1 MKRVCLVNVSGLS
14 PRLLSGAGGE
24 GESFRTLAQPPGP
37 MKPTFPVVRASVQA
51 SMTTGAAPGAH
62 GVLGG
67 GVYRRQARSV
77 SLEERSNTLLTK
89 KRFWHAR
96 SLGTAPKVALVFW
109 SNPLAG
115 AADFVLGSMT
125 YGCRCGRVSSQPVG
139 LYEQIVDAVGEMD
152 ISRFQG
158 PGASW
163 RTSEWIADAAVEV
176 WNQGKPELMC
186 VTLPGLDYEIV
197 RHGLDSEE
205 VSLALKQMAR
215 ITEGLVQK
223 ITDSDGLTVVVSD
236 GGYVNVSRVAHPNV
250 CLREAGLLETKR
262 TECGEVID
270 FEKSR
275 AFAMADHQV
284 AQIYCNNE
292 EDIDLAAAAVAADE
306 AIDSVVSRDDLLEAG
321 LGHDRAGERIALA
334 DPDAW
339 ISYRWWAPGEH
350 VPACAEYADCGHK
363 GGYDPCELMSD
374 GKGKMDLDESRVRAS
389 RGLVSDDPADWCL
402 LAGTAPLSLP
412 NDPAVTDLP
421 DILRPL
427 LTGRE

>member
-1 MKRVCLVNVSGLS
+1 
-14 PRLLSGAGGE
+14 
-24 GESFRTLAQPPGP
+24 
-37 MKPTFPVVRASVQA
+37 
-51 SMTTGAAPGAH
+51 
-62 GVLGG
+62 
-67 GVYRRQARSV
+67 VYRRQSRSV

-96 SLGTAPKVALVFW
+96 SLGTPPKVALVFW

-125 YGCRCGRVSSQPVG
+125 YGCRCGRVSSHPVG
-139 LYEQIVDAVGEMD
+139 LYEQIIEAAGEMD
-152 ISRFQG
+152 LSQFQG

-163 RTSEWIADAAVEV
+163 RTSEWISAAAGEL
-176 WNQGKPELMC
+176 WDQRKPELMC

-215 ITEGLVQK
+215 ITEGLMRKVA
-223 ITDSDGLTVVVSD
+223 DSDGLSVVVSD
-236 GGYVNVSRVAHPNV
+236 GGYVSVSRVAHPNLR
-250 CLREAGLLETKR
+250 LREAGLLETRR
-262 TECGEVID
+262 TECGQVID

-275 AFAMADHQV
+275 AFALADHQV

-306 AIDSVVSRDDLLEAG
+306 AIDSVVSRDDLLDTG

-339 ISYRWWAPGEH
+339 VSYRWWAPDEP
-350 VPACAEYADCGHK
+350 VPACAEYTDCGHK
-363 GGYDPCELMSD
+363 GGYDPCELIPD
-374 GKGKMDLDESRVRAS
+374 EKGNMDLNESRVRAS
-389 RGLVSDDPADWCL
+389 RGRVSNDPGDWCL
-402 LAGTAPLSLP
+402 LGGTTPLSLP

-421 DILRPL
+421 DILLAL
-427 LTGRE
+427 LTGKA